1 MVKHSQLDDP
11 DVAQHAWRR
20 YRRLMIWMASVA
32 TVTTVVTLTLLRLQN
47 PEASIHMFIAA
58 AAGVFMSVMLGAA
71 LMGLVFLSA
80 GTGHDEAIEDPTSE
94 DWEDNA

>member
-20 YRRLMIWMASVA
+20 YRRLMVWMASA
-32 TVTTVVTLTLLRLQN
+32 GAITAIVTLTLLRWRH
-47 PEASIHMFIAA
+47 PDASIHLFIAA
-58 AAGVFMSVMLGAA
+58 AAGVFLSVMLGAA

-80 GTGHDEAIEDPTSE
+80 GTGHDDAIDDPTSE
-94 DWEDNA
+94 DWEDTA